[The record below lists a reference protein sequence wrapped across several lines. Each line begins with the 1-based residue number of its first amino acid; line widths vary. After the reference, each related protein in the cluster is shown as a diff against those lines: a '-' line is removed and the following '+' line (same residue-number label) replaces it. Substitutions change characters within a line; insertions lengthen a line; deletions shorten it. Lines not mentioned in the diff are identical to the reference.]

1 MTSAF
6 ALILSALPSGTDLSG
21 GAPVRPV
28 LTLCSPLI
36 DRLISAFDPLEDQ
49 AICLRTWWD
58 RRGNPVL
65 FARRF
70 FAEIQAI
77 FGDMGARRLIGD
89 YPDLVC
95 EAPMPD
101 DAVLTDVDTP
111 EALAALKPAG

>member
-1 MTSAF
+1 M
-6 ALILSALPSGTDLSG
+6 
-21 GAPVRPV
+21 
-28 LTLCSPLI
+28 TLCSHLI
-36 DRLISAFDPLEDQ
+36 DRLIAAFDPLEDR
-49 AICLRTWWD
+49 AICLLNWWG

-77 FGDMGARRLIGD
+77 SGDMGARELIGD

-95 EAPMPD
+95 EVPMPD

>member
-1 MTSAF
+1 M
-6 ALILSALPSGTDLSG
+6 
-21 GAPVRPV
+21 
-28 LTLCSPLI
+28 LTLCSHLI
-36 DRLISAFDPLEDQ
+36 DRLIAAFDPLEDQ

-95 EAPMPD
+95 EVPMPD
-101 DAVLTDVDTP
+101 NAVLTDVDTP

>member
-1 MTSAF
+1 MAETRR
-6 ALILSALPSGTDLSG
+6 D
-21 GAPVRPV
+21 RPI
-28 LTLCSPLI
+28 LTLCSHLI
-36 DRLISAFDPLEDQ
+36 DRLIAAFDPLEDR
-49 AICLRTWWD
+49 AICLPTWWD

-77 FGDMGARRLIGD
+77 SGDMGACVLIGD

-95 EAPMPD
+95 EVPMPD
-101 DAVLTDVDTP
+101 NAVLTDVDTP

>member
-1 MTSAF
+1 
-6 ALILSALPSGTDLSG
+6 
-21 GAPVRPV
+21 
-28 LTLCSPLI
+28 LTLCSHLI
-36 DRLISAFDPLEDQ
+36 DRLIAAFDPLEDR
-49 AICLRTWWD
+49 AICLPTWWD

-77 FGDMGARRLIGD
+77 SGDMGARELIGD

-95 EAPMPD
+95 EVPMPD

>member
-1 MTSAF
+1 M
-6 ALILSALPSGTDLSG
+6 SGIESVTTGLLSG
-21 GAPVRPV
+21 PDVAETLGERGV
-28 LTLCSPLI
+28 LTFCSHLI
-36 DRLISAFDPLEDQ
+36 DRLIAAFDPLEDQ
-49 AICLRTWWD
+49 AIFLPAWWN

-70 FAEIQAI
+70 FAEIRTI
-77 FGDMGARRLIGD
+77 SGDMGARGLIGD

-101 DAVLTDVDTP
+101 DAVLTDVDAP

>member
-1 MTSAF
+1 MACTSSLRLGWSGNTF
-6 ALILSALPSGTDLSG
+6 DIPGKLS
-21 GAPVRPV
+21 RPV
-28 LTLCSPLI
+28 L
-36 DRLISAFDPLEDQ
+36 
-49 AICLRTWWD
+49 AICLPTWWD

-77 FGDMGARRLIGD
+77 SGDMGARGLIAD

-95 EAPMPD
+95 EVPMPD